1 MPLNKVVTTYSLPLQ
16 TVRKGDI
23 QEHLT
28 NPDTMS
34 TLVSDTL
41 VSRAEPTLRMD
52 RHHTNANIR
61 ILEHIRVN

>member
-23 QEHLT
+23 QEHFT

-34 TLVSDTL
+34 TLVSDTI
-41 VSRAEPTLRMD
+41 VSRAEPPTFGWID
-52 RHHTNANIR
+52 I
-61 ILEHIRVN
+61 ILEQTF